1 MEWYRQIQFVAA
13 VGMSPDAVSTYG
25 TTVNGMW
32 ADPEG
37 RTPEQLADDHQH
49 GARVLFSVPMIAL
62 EPRVY
67 EAEKT
72 AYLLD
77 EVCRSIHD
85 DPAEC
90 DWYYWQPKPVY
101 AVCIYSGRFRG
112 YLFDRCTAGVD
123 RGMDVVNLDEIMT
136 SIGLMDRD
144 PGGTGF
150 CHRCLERFRH
160 RFRENGDSAT
170 ATLSDAEL
178 RERLA
183 VDDNLYEAYR
193 RFHEREA
200 FQVMTEFIHDLR
212 SHATSSSAAFTVSAN
227 VAYLGS
233 SVATFGPLWGAL
245 WGRHIDFILMENH
258 YQVESRSHLLLPRGT
273 FTPWYRLGY
282 ALTGSPT
289 WICPSI
295 TVPRQL
301 AGEERTTY
309 YLLMF
314 LEAYANA
321 GRWGYNW
328 WPGVDAQ
335 TRLAA
340 TAPESL
346 KTYIPFVTSHRELYE
361 DAVPD
366 NELAVLYAERS
377 VLARPATHDNYVALA
392 QALAETGH
400 QFDVVYCGDGEF
412 NAESIDAATLSRY
425 RTVVLAAA
433 QELGADLVAALESY
447 VRGGGE
453 VVAFSPSPLDPALVR
468 EAPSDLLIDFWRHY
482 RDEDRRR
489 IVDEVAAP
497 VSARI
502 VASDPAARI
511 TRFRH
516 GEGQVFHLLSYSYD
530 ESTDAVRPIRNLSLR
545 IPWAGGAVPVCTLI
559 DLDGEQVLPTQLDD
573 GTLEVETPHI
583 DPYALLVVTPSQ

>member
-1 MEWYRQIQFVAA
+1 MKWYRQIQFVAA
-13 VGMSPDAVSTYG
+13 VGMTPDAVDAYG

-37 RTPEQLADDHQH
+37 RTPEQIADDHRH
-49 GARVLFSVPMIAL
+49 GARLLFSVPMIAL
-62 EPRVY
+62 VPRVY
-67 EAEKT
+67 EVEDN

-77 EVCRSIHD
+77 EVCRDVHD

-90 DWYYWQPKPVY
+90 DWYYWEPKPVY
-101 AVCIYSGRFRG
+101 AACIYSERFRG
-112 YLFDRCTAGVD
+112 YLFDRCTDGVD

-150 CHRCLERFRH
+150 CHRCLERFRSQL
-160 RFRENGDSAT
+160 REDGDSVMA
-170 ATLSDAEL
+170 ASSDAEL

-183 VDDNLYEAYR
+183 VDDSLYEAYR
-193 RFHEREA
+193 RFHELEA
-200 FQVMTEFIHDLR
+200 FRVMTEFIHDLR
-212 SHATSSSAAFTVSAN
+212 SHATASNPAFTVSAN

-233 SVATFGPLWGAL
+233 SVAVFGPLWGAL

-258 YQVESRSHLLLPRGT
+258 YQVESGSHLLLPRGT
-273 FTPWYRLGY
+273 FTPWYRLGN

-301 AGEERTTY
+301 AGEQRTTY

-346 KTYIPFVTSHRELYE
+346 KTYIPFITAHRELYE

-366 NELAVLYAERS
+366 NELAVLYAERP
-377 VLARPATHDNYVALA
+377 VLAQPATHDNYVALA

-400 QFDVVYCGDGEF
+400 QFDVVYCGDGRF
-412 NAESIDAATLSRY
+412 NPESIDAATLARY
-425 RTVVLAAA
+425 RTVVLAEAH
-433 QELGADLVAALESY
+433 ELGADLVAALDSY
-447 VRGGGE
+447 VRGGGK
-453 VVAFSPSPLDPALVR
+453 VVAFSANPLDPALVR
-468 EAPSDLLIDFWRHY
+468 EAPSELLVDFWRHY

-489 IVDEVAAP
+489 IVDEVWAP
-497 VSARI
+497 ASARI
-502 VASDPAARI
+502 GASDPAARI

-516 GEGQVFHLLSYSYD
+516 GEQQIFHLLNYSYD
-530 ESTDAVRPIRNLSLR
+530 ESTDAVLPIRDLSLR
-545 IPWAGGAVPVCTLI
+545 IPWATGAVPVCTLI
-559 DLDGEQVLPTQLDD
+559 DLDGEQRLPARLKDD
-573 GTLEVETPHI
+573 TLEVEIPHL
-583 DPYALLVVTPSQ
+583 DPYALLVVTPS

>member
-1 MEWYRQIQFVAA
+1 MP
-13 VGMSPDAVSTYG
+13 PDTVHAYG

-37 RTPEQLADDHQH
+37 RTPEQIADDHRK
-49 GARVLFSVPMIAL
+49 GDRVLFSVPMIAL
-62 EPRVY
+62 VPGVY
-67 EAEKT
+67 EAEET

-77 EVCRSIHD
+77 EVCRDVHD

-90 DWYYWQPKPVY
+90 DWYYWQSKPVY
-101 AVCIYSGRFRG
+101 AACIYSDRFRG
-112 YLFDRCTAGVD
+112 YLFDRCTDGVD
-123 RGMDVVNLDEIMT
+123 KGMDVVNLDEIMT

-150 CHRCLERFRH
+150 CHRCLERFRGQL
-160 RFRENGDSAT
+160 RETGDSAT
-170 ATLSDAEL
+170 ATSSDAEL

-183 VDDNLYEAYR
+183 VDDHLYDAYR
-193 RFHEREA
+193 RFHDLEA
-200 FQVMTEFIHDLR
+200 FRVMTEFIRDLR
-212 SHATSSSAAFTVSAN
+212 SYAASSPAFTVSAN

-233 SVATFGPLWGAL
+233 LVATFGPLWGAL

-258 YQVESRSHLLLPRGT
+258 YRVEPASPHLLLPRGT
-273 FTPWYRLGY
+273 FSPWYRLGY

-321 GRWGYNW
+321 GRWGYYW

-346 KTYIPFVTSHRELYE
+346 KTYIRFIDAHRELYE

-366 NELAVLYAERS
+366 NELAVLYADRS
-377 VLARPATHDNYVALA
+377 ILARPPTHDKYVALA

-400 QFDVVYCGDGEF
+400 QFDVVFCGDGQF
-412 NAESIDAATLSRY
+412 NAESVDASTLARY
-425 RTVVLAAA
+425 RTVVLAEAR
-433 QELGADLVAALESY
+433 ELGADLVAELESY
-447 VRGGGE
+447 VRSGGE
-453 VVAFSPSPLDPALVR
+453 VVAFSASPLDPALVR
-468 EAPSDLLIDFWRHY
+468 EAPGDLLVDFWRHY
-482 RDEDRRR
+482 RDGERRR
-489 IVDEVAAP
+489 IVDAVAAP
-497 VSARI
+497 ASARI
-502 VASDPAARI
+502 LASDPAARI
-511 TRFRH
+511 TRFRL
-516 GEGQVFHLLSYSYD
+516 GEQQVLHLLAYSYD
-530 ESTDAVRPIRNLSLR
+530 EATDVVQPIRDLSVR
-545 IPWAGGAVPVCTLI
+545 IPWANSAAPECRLV
-559 DLDGEQVLPTQLDD
+559 DLDGERRLASRLDD
-573 GTLEVETPHI
+573 GMLEVEIPHL
-583 DPYALLVVTPSQ
+583 DPYAMLIVVPS